1 MRNALLMAV
10 AMWQVWATFNTNE
23 YLIWKLHLQRDRV
36 DIALHNSNNS
46 RIMQM
51 WPYRSNAYIDLSD

>member
-1 MRNALLMAV
+1 MRNTLLMDV

-23 YLIWKLHLQRDRV
+23 YLICKLHLQRDHV

-46 RIMQM
+46 GVCCITQMQS
-51 WPYRSNAYIDLSD
+51 Y